1 MRFTRHR
8 KKVRASADAVES
20 QVLAK
25 LAEELLELIE
35 GPEDADDPLAAMV
48 GLPPGEVHPPDN
60 PVLARLLPDAY
71 RDDPTAATDFRR
83 YTDGELRRLKRS
95 NAKAVLAMLPEGGGT
110 IELDRDQVDAWLGTL
125 NDMRLAIGTA
135 HDVQEDTDLEGSE
148 EPALHIYGWLGYLQ
162 ESLLSC
168 VDPRPHQ

>member
-8 KKVRASADAVES
+8 KKVRTNPDPLEA
-20 QVLAK
+20 QMLRK
-25 LAEELLELIE
+25 LATELLELVE
-35 GPEDADDPLAAMV
+35 GPEASDDPLAAMV

-71 RDDPTAATDFRR
+71 RDDPAAATDFRR
-83 YTDGELRRLKRS
+83 YTDGELRRTKRA
-95 NAKAVLAMLPEGGGT
+95 NAELLLATLPEEGGT
-110 IELDRDQVDAWLGTL
+110 FDLDRDEVDSWLGAL

-135 HDVQEDTDLEGSE
+135 YDVQEDTDLEESDE
-148 EPALHIYGWLGYLQ
+148 AALHIYGWLGFLQ

-168 VDPRPHQ
+168 VDPRPH